1 MDLLRSPGPNLHPNI
16 RMKNWRQRT
25 GKGRVGF
32 RVSLSLNF
40 MSQFY
45 RWQQC
50 MAFFFFFLITK
61 LGTVYALP
69 LLGLCGAEDHRV
81 VLCMRD
87 SSSLPLSEVSLLRTR
102 CCSIALQEVL
112 GTIQH
117 IYLCFSSWS
126 HTILPGFYGYAGC
139 FLFRLNEQTIKY
151 PAVQSDLKQW

>member
-1 MDLLRSPGPNLHPNI
+1 MDEKLEAE
-16 RMKNWRQRT
+16 NWQ
-25 GKGRVGF
+25 GKGRIQGF
-32 RVSLSLNF
+32 PFLKFHVPVLPLAA
-40 MSQFY
+40 MHG
-45 RWQQC
+45 
-50 MAFFFFFLITK
+50 FFFFFLITK

-102 CCSIALQEVL
+102 CCGIALQEVL
-112 GTIQH
+112 GAIQH